1 MPPTYQHP
9 PTTQASAC
17 HAERRARVA
26 TVRPA
31 VLSWDV
37 AACRPAAAEAQL
49 AYAALGDLLEA
60 VPGAALAELPGP
72 QRRALEVALLRAE
85 PGERQPLPR
94 AVALGLLGVLRAL
107 ARAGPVLVAA
117 DDVQRL
123 DHPTANALAFAAR
136 RLEDERVG
144 LLLAWRLEG
153 SVEVPLDLD
162 HALPEGRLRRVRI
175 EGLGLEELDRMLG
188 GRLD

>member
-1 MPPTYQHP
+1 MAARP
-9 PTTQASAC
+9 
-17 HAERRARVA
+17 RRVA
-26 TVRPA
+26 TDRPR

-37 AACRPAAAEAQL
+37 AAGRVPCRPAGGWGGAAPMSAGTHTIVGRRAELRQVEEFLDAAGPGPAALLLEGEVGIGKTALWQQALPAATGRSYRVLACRPAAAEAQL
-49 AYAALGDLLEA
+49 AYVALGDLLDEI
-60 VPGAALAELPGP
+60 PDGALAELPGP

-123 DHPTANALAFAAR
+123 H
-136 RLEDERVG
+136 
-144 LLLAWRLEG
+144 
-153 SVEVPLDLD
+153 
-162 HALPEGRLRRVRI
+162 
-175 EGLGLEELDRMLG
+175 
-188 GRLD
+188 